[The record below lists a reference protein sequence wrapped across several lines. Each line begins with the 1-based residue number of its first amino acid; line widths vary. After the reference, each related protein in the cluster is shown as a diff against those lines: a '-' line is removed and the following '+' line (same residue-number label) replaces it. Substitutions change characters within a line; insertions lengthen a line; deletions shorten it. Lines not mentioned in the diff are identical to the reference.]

1 MTNGRTKIESGGPRA
16 LEFSSR
22 LTRWVLLT
30 GVALLAPLWSGC
42 AAFHPIDGVPA
53 RYLPDEF
60 KAPHRDDTVPIDLSL
75 LKQTPPKEYLIDSG
89 DVLGVYVESVL
100 GNAELSVPPV
110 HVPQNEDDPPSIG
123 FPITVRSDGTIT
135 LPYLEPIKVRGMT
148 IQQVEQRV
156 REAYTKD
163 HPILKPGTPPPVMV
177 TLQKSRGYRVLVVRQ
192 EVGTDFSSEGAIST
206 FNPGNFGNL
215 GASKRGNAGV
225 MRLPA
230 YKNDVLHAL
239 AESGGLPGLD
249 AANAI
254 YIIRNN
260 QGYTTVDDGAA
271 IPSDIDLQSGEID
284 DIVWGHSMT
293 PHSRVSIEDQW
304 GHCELPF
311 VIGDATID
319 NPRII
324 RIPLRLTP
332 GEIPHFTEDDIILGD
347 GDIVFIDTRERE
359 IYFTG
364 GLLGGGQYTLPRD
377 YDRDV
382 LQAISI
388 ALSDDG
394 QGSVNRSIGGVASLN
409 QDVTVGASNIIVLRK
424 LPNGTE
430 VPIKIDLYEALR
442 NPAERV
448 IIQPGD
454 YVMLQYTKLEA
465 VAAFIERHIIEPAT
479 LGVAASFLYNFDN

>member
-1 MTNGRTKIESGGPRA
+1 MTSGCTKIESGGPRA
-16 LEFSSR
+16 LTFPSR
-22 LTRWVLLT
+22 LTRWVVLS
-30 GVALLAPLWSGC
+30 GALVVPLCSGC

-60 KAPHRDDTVPIDLSL
+60 KSPHRDDTVPIDLSL
-75 LKQTPPKEYLIDSG
+75 LKQTPPKDYLIDAG

-110 HVPQNEDDPPSIG
+110 HVPQNQDDPPSIG
-123 FPITVRSDGTIT
+123 FPIAVRSDGTIT
-135 LPYLEPIKVRGMT
+135 LPYLDPIDVRGMT

-156 REAYTKD
+156 REGYTKD
-163 HPILKPGTPPPVMV
+163 HPILQRDSPPPVMV
-177 TLQKSRGYRVLVVRQ
+177 TLQKPRGYRVLVVRQ
-192 EVGTDFSSEGAIST
+192 EVGTDFTSEGAIST

-254 YIIRNN
+254 YVIRNN
-260 QGYTTVDDGAA
+260 RAPIVVDEE
-271 IPSDIDLQSGEID
+271 PVESDEIELQSGEID
-284 DIVWGHSMT
+284 GIVWGHAMPLQSSVT
-293 PHSRVSIEDQW
+293 FEDQW

-311 VIGDATID
+311 IIGNATIES
-319 NPRII
+319 PQIVK
-324 RIPLRLTP
+324 IPLRLAP
-332 GEIPHFTEDDIILGD
+332 GEVPHFSEDDIILED

-364 GLLGGGQYTLPRD
+364 GLLGGGQFTLPRD

-388 ALSDDG
+388 ALS
-394 QGSVNRSIGGVASLN
+394 GSDPGNTVNRSIGGVASLN

-430 VPIKIDLYEALR
+430 VPIKINLYEALR
-442 NPAERV
+442 NPSERV
-448 IIQPGD
+448 LIQPGD

-465 VAAFIERHIIEPAT
+465 VGAFIERHIIAPAS
-479 LGVAASFLYNFDN
+479 LGVAAAFLANNNN